1 MTGDVRSI
9 YAMDSLNS
17 LSISASD
24 CGGDCGGD
32 GDCRG
37 SCGGSGDSS
46 TIVNN
51 SNNNNENN
59 NNNNNS
65 NDIDNRTIAVPDKII
80 VSFKATG
87 SAPVLKVSKFR
98 VKREGTTFD
107 YITSFL
113 RRQLSGG
120 YGKSAAVATTPPS
133 LFLYLNSSF
142 SPRPDETLENL
153 YRCFATSDG
162 QLLISYSLVE
172 AWG

>member
-17 LSISASD
+17 SSIGA
-24 CGGDCGGD
+24 GDCGGFD
-32 GDCRG
+32 D
-37 SCGGSGDSS
+37 DSS
-46 TIVNN
+46 TISNN
-51 SNNNNENN
+51 SNNINN
-59 NNNNNS
+59 NNNDNS
-65 NDIDNRTIAVPDKII
+65 TIAVPDKII

-120 YGKSAAVATTPPS
+120 FGKSAATPQHPPS